1 MISNLGK
8 LDRSSAPSTN
18 AFLNTC
24 QHCCKLQLNTAQ
36 LIGRYRLAVSTVG
49 IEVSI
54 KYRGK
59 KVSIHNRMRQKGFYG
74 PDRDLNPGPPPPK
87 GGIIPLD
94 HRGSLPLLMITF
106 NVSDYEYT

>member
-1 MISNLGK
+1 
-8 LDRSSAPSTN
+8 
-18 AFLNTC
+18 
-24 QHCCKLQLNTAQ
+24 
-36 LIGRYRLAVSTVG
+36 
-49 IEVSI
+49 
-54 KYRGK
+54 
-59 KVSIHNRMRQKGFYG
+59 MRQKGFYG